1 MSETRESSE
10 RYVPQVV
17 LITGATSG
25 FGRAAA
31 RRFASLDCRLILVG
45 RRAERLAE
53 LRAELRVPVHALPL
67 DVRDRGAVATALS
80 GLPQAFEE
88 VDVLVNNAG
97 LAAGLETAQE
107 ANLDDWCTMIDTNDK
122 ALVTVTQAILP
133 GMVERDCGHVI
144 NIGSIAG
151 SYPYARGNVYCASK
165 AFVTQFSLALRADLL
180 GTQVRVTSIEPGLAE
195 TEFSL
200 VRFKGDSERAHEF
213 YRGTKPLSAED
224 VAEAIVW
231 ASTLPVHVNINRLEV
246 MPTCQAPGGATI
258 HRAAQ

>member
-1 MSETRESSE
+1 MSETVESPE
-10 RYVPQVV
+10 RNTPQVV
-17 LITGATSG
+17 LVTGATSG

-31 RRFASLDCRLILVG
+31 RQFAGLGCRLIIVG

-53 LRAELRVPVHALPL
+53 LRDTLGVPVHLLAL
-67 DVRDRGAVATALS
+67 DVRDRRAIEEAVNN
-80 GLPQAFEE
+80 LPQVFRA

-97 LAAGLETAQE
+97 LAVGLETAQE
-107 ANLDDWCTMIDTNDK
+107 AELDDWYTMIDTNDK
-122 ALVTVTQAILP
+122 ALVTFTRAVIP
-133 GMVERDCGHVI
+133 GMVERDRGHVV

-180 GTQVRVTSIEPGLAE
+180 GTQVRVTSVEPGLAE

-200 VRFKGDSERAHEF
+200 VRFKGDHKRARDF
-213 YRGTKPLSAED
+213 YQGTKPLSADD
-224 VAEAIVW
+224 VAHAVVW
-231 ASTLPVHVNINRLEV
+231 ATTLPVHVNVNRLEV

-258 HRAAQ
+258 HRSG